1 MTEKTTRIRRRPA
14 RTFAEQLRKLLAEEG
29 YRPRLEPED
38 GDAASKLHFKVEG
51 NGSQFRCREEDP
63 DFVQLCTGY
72 VLEGATQDELSLLR
86 AANDLQA
93 KLKVVKVWIPASTEF
108 VEFQVELF
116 LGGHPLTP
124 ALERSISML
133 RHSAGE
139 FWGRVKAEAPQA
151 MA

>member
-1 MTEKTTRIRRRPA
+1 MTENTTRTRPA
-14 RTFAEQLRKLLAEEG
+14 RTFAQQLRKLLAEEG
-29 YRPRLEPED
+29 YRPRLEQED
-38 GDAASKLHFKVEG
+38 GEPAKLHFKVEG
-51 NGSQFRCREEDP
+51 NGFQLRCREDDP
-63 DFVQLCTGY
+63 DFVQVCTGY
-72 VLEGATQDELSLLR
+72 VLEGATKDELSLLR

-93 KLKVVKVWIPASTEF
+93 KLKVVKVWIPASAEF

-124 ALERSISML
+124 ELLERCISML

-139 FWGRVKAEAPQA
+139 FWGRVKAEAPRA

>member
-1 MTEKTTRIRRRPA
+1 MTEKTTRIRPA
-14 RTFAEQLRKLLAEEG
+14 RTFAQQLRKLLAEEG
-29 YRPRLEPED
+29 YRPRLEQEE
-38 GDAASKLHFKVEG
+38 GAASKLHFKVEG
-51 NGSQFRCREEDP
+51 NGFQLRCREEDP
-63 DFVQLCTGY
+63 DFVQICTGY
-72 VLEGATQDELSLLR
+72 LLDGATRDELSLLR

-124 ALERSISML
+124 ELLERCISML

-139 FWGRVKAEAPQA
+139 FWGRVKAEAPLA